1 MCVCVCNVGAGQ
13 LGTDDAAGDFLS
25 LRPRLHSVLI
35 GALHTETD
43 TTNTQMIL
51 GQFGKVQPSNHSS
64 NALWD

>member
-1 MCVCVCNVGAGQ
+1 MGAGQ
-13 LGTDDAAGDFLS
+13 LGTSDAAGDFLS

-51 GQFGKVQPSNHSS
+51 GKSGKVQPSNHDHGS